1 MAWAVRLE
9 LTKAGDYAVR
19 AMIALAHADRA
30 TWMSAADIASRMQIP
45 ARFLPQVMADL
56 ARAGLV
62 ESREG
67 RRGGYHLSR
76 QAGSISIL
84 QVVEAVGGDGRR
96 RSCVLRAAL
105 CGLDGHCIAHPAFAG
120 AQDAF
125 IDRLAATTLASLGPL
140 PEG

>member
-1 MAWAVRLE
+1 MRLE
-9 LTKAGDYAVR
+9 LTRAGDYAVR
-19 AMIALAHADRA
+19 AMIALSHADRT

-45 ARFLPQVMADL
+45 VRFLPQVMADL

-84 QVVEAVGGDGRR
+84 EVVEAVEGDARR
-96 RSCVLRAAL
+96 RACVMSAAP
-105 CGLDGHCIAHPAFAG
+105 CGPDGNCIAHLAFAG

-125 IDRLAATTLASLGPL
+125 LDRLAAITLASLGPL
-140 PEG
+140 PET